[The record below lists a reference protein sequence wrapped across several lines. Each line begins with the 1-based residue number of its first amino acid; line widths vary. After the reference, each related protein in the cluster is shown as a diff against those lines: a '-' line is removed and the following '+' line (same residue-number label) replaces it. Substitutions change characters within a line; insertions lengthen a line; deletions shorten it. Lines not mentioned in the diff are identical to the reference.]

1 MKYIAIILV
10 LALVGC
16 TEDQAAPVK
25 DLTYQELKDLPLNC
39 RYADQQLAVLKD
51 LQKLKHYDSDPDMLT
66 EYARSYNGL
75 LKSKIWWY
83 AYRCANS

>member
-1 MKYIAIILV
+1 MKRIAIILV

-25 DLTYQELKDLPLNC
+25 NLSYQELKDLPTDC
-39 RYADQQLAVLKD
+39 QYADQQLATLRD
-51 LQKLKHYDSDPDMLT
+51 LQKLKNYDSDPDKLT

-75 LKSKIWWY
+75 LKAKIWWY
-83 AYRCANS
+83 AYECAKS

>member
-1 MKYIAIILV
+1 MKRIAIVLV

-25 DLTYQELKDLPLNC
+25 NLSYQELKDLPTDC
-39 RYADQQLAVLKD
+39 QYADQQLATLRD
-51 LQKLKHYDSDPDMLT
+51 LQKLKNYDSDPDKLT

-75 LKSKIWWY
+75 LKAKIWWY
-83 AYRCANS
+83 AYECAKS

>member
-25 DLTYQELKDLPLNC
+25 NLSYQELKDLPTDC
-39 RYADQQLAVLKD
+39 KYAEQQLATLKD
-51 LQKLKHYDSDPDMLT
+51 LQKLKNYNSDPDMLT

-75 LKSKIWWY
+75 LKAKIWWY
-83 AYRCANS
+83 AYNCAKS

>member
-1 MKYIAIILV
+1 MKPIAIILV

-25 DLTYQELKDLPLNC
+25 NLSYQELKDLPTDC
-39 RYADQQLAVLKD
+39 QYADQQLATLRD
-51 LQKLKHYDSDPDMLT
+51 LQKLKNYDSDPDKLT

-75 LKSKIWWY
+75 LKAKIWWY
-83 AYRCANS
+83 AYECAKS

>member
-1 MKYIAIILV
+1 MKYIAVALV

-25 DLTYQELKDLPLNC
+25 NLSYEELRDLPMSC
-39 RYADQQLAVLKD
+39 QHADEQLTTLRD
-51 LQKLKHYDSDPDMLT
+51 LQKLKNYDPDPDNLT

-75 LKSKIWWY
+75 LKAKIWWY
-83 AYRCANS
+83 AYRCAKS